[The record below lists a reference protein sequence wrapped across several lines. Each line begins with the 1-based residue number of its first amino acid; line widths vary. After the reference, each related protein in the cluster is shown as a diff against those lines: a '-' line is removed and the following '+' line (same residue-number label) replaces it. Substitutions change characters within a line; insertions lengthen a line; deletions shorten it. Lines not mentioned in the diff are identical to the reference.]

1 MRSRA
6 VGIRAVGKR
15 RAYFSAPAPR
25 PPRINPNPLSGTM
38 TAIATDTPPIAPET
52 AERVLDRLLAQLR
65 DKLPE
70 GYDLDD
76 GGQAVRLHP
85 GLPDRVPVRTV
96 NGGRQW
102 LPAPLAPNPPPPAE

>member
-1 MRSRA
+1 
-6 VGIRAVGKR
+6 
-15 RAYFSAPAPR
+15 
-25 PPRINPNPLSGTM
+25 M
-38 TAIATDTPPIAPET
+38 TTIATDTPPVAPED
-52 AERVLDRLLAQLR
+52 AELVLDRLLAQLR

-76 GGQAVRLHP
+76 EGQVVRRDP
-85 GLPDRVPVRTV
+85 GLPDRVSVRTV